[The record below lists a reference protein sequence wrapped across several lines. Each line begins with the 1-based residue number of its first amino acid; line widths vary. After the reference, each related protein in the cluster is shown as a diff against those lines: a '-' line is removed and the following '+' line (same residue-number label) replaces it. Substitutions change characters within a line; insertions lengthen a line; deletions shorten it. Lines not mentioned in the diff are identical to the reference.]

1 MSSADCSLNDSLLTQ
16 WIGSLGLSV
25 HEKCIL
31 ESTACLTAN
40 HISAASKLLK
50 SQFPSQNGLQDT
62 SYLLQKSVWNSSPHT
77 FVQIIFVNPNHWACL
92 SNIFSEANTIDLY
105 DSALTIP
112 SVDGSILKQASL
124 ILHELNLEFIQINLI
139 NVSPQSG
146 STDCGLFA
154 IAMAVELANGTDPSY
169 IKYRQETMRISLL
182 NCFEKKSIT
191 PFLGKRRVVKKR
203 IFDTFCFPNSMYEEE
218 LTDTRTYTHAHAL

>member
-1 MSSADCSLNDSLLTQ
+1 MTLWTPKFHVTINYYYYWSLLVGNLSEDNGCILSSADCSLNDSLLTQ

-50 SQFPSQNGLQDT
+50 SQFPSQNGLQDM

-146 STDCGLFA
+146 SMHRLWTIC
-154 IAMAVELANGTDPSY
+154 
-169 IKYRQETMRISLL
+169 
-182 NCFEKKSIT
+182 NCHGS
-191 PFLGKRRVVKKR
+191 
-203 IFDTFCFPNSMYEEE
+203 
-218 LTDTRTYTHAHAL
+218 

>member
-1 MSSADCSLNDSLLTQ
+1 MTLWTPKFHVTINYYYYWSLLVGNLSEDNGCILSSADCSLNDSLLTQ

-50 SQFPSQNGLQDT
+50 SQFPSQNGLQDM

-124 ILHELNLEFIQINLI
+124 ILHELIWNLFRLIWLMCPPNL
-139 NVSPQSG
+139 
-146 STDCGLFA
+146 
-154 IAMAVELANGTDPSY
+154 DPPTVDY
-169 IKYRQETMRISLL
+169 LQLPWQL
-182 NCFEKKSIT
+182 N
-191 PFLGKRRVVKKR
+191 
-203 IFDTFCFPNSMYEEE
+203 
-218 LTDTRTYTHAHAL
+218 